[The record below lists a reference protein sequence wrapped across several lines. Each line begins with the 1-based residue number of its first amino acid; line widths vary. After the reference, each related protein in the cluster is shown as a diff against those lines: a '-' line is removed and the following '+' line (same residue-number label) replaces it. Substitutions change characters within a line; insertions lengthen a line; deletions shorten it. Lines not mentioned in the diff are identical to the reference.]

1 MNNFL
6 PNLEKKELR
15 KEYLLRLVI
24 VACGGISV
32 VVFSTIIFL
41 LPAYIGSNALKVQV
55 QQAFNTIVQK
65 GVTIETQE
73 TEAKVKS
80 LNELLNRFAD
90 GLQRPKP
97 SQTLQFIESIRVP
110 GISLSTVEFTYSASS
125 TMDIKI
131 IGEAVTRDALIA
143 YKKKIENSGV
153 AQKIDLPVS
162 DLAKSKDIAFT
173 IKITTK

>member
-15 KEYLLRLVI
+15 KEYLLRLII
-24 VACGGISV
+24 VACGGIFV
-32 VVFSTIIFL
+32 VTFSAIIFL
-41 LPAYIGSNALKVQV
+41 LPAYISSKALRTQA
-55 QQAFNTIVQK
+55 QQAFNTIAQK

-80 LNELLNRFAD
+80 LNELLDRFSD
-90 GLQRPKP
+90 GIQRPKP
-97 SQTLQFIESIRVP
+97 TDTLKFIESIRVP
-110 GISLSTVEFTYSASS
+110 GVALSTVEFTYAASS
-125 TMDIKI
+125 TMEIRI
-131 IGEAVTRDALIA
+131 IGEAVTRDALIT
-143 YKKKIENSGV
+143 YKKKIEGSGI